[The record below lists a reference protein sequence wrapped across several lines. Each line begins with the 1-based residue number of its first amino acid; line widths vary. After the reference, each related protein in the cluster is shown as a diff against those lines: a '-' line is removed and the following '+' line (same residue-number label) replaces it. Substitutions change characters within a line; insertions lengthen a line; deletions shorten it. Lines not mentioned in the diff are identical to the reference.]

1 MNVLEARVV
10 LRDRTMLDVVDLAVR
25 FIARA
30 WRKYALLSAAVLL
43 PALLA
48 TYAAARWA
56 GWGWGWTLAILL
68 SGFCAAPFT
77 SLASKLL
84 FEPTAG
90 IGDVLRST
98 ASALPRLVGVGILE
112 GLAVGFLGLMLL
124 APAIWPLAIFF
135 YSNEVVVLERASVG
149 AAIARLQRLLSGQ
162 SGDVL
167 LALLF
172 LTALHVVA
180 VFLGDT
186 VARSLLED
194 ILEIPAPPSIFQAK
208 GSVLALA
215 SFWIFVPFAATCRFL
230 LYINGRTRT
239 EGWDVQTRFAAIAAR
254 ALADEAR
261 DSISPGRAA

>member
-1 MNVLEARVV
+1 MASGRVGQRPAPHFA
-10 LRDRTMLDVVDLAVR
+10 LCSLDDRRTRTCLD
-25 FIARA
+25 
-30 WRKYALLSAAVLL
+30 S
-43 PALLA
+43 
-48 TYAAARWA
+48 
-56 GWGWGWTLAILL
+56 
-68 SGFCAAPFT
+68 
-77 SLASKLL
+77 
-84 FEPTAG
+84 
-90 IGDVLRST
+90 
-98 ASALPRLVGVGILE
+98 
-112 GLAVGFLGLMLL
+112 
-124 APAIWPLAIFF
+124 
-135 YSNEVVVLERASVG
+135 
-149 AAIARLQRLLSGQ
+149 
-162 SGDVL
+162 
-167 LALLF
+167 
-172 LTALHVVA
+172 VVA